1 MRNRS
6 TEERDQ
12 PRLGIIEEDSLEEE
26 SAARSLK
33 GRMEVN
39 QMKRE
44 QGYSRQTECSLECML
59 QSKEANTISECLRS
73 CRWLEYPV
81 TVGC

>member
-12 PRLGIIEEDSLEEE
+12 PRLGIIEEDFLEEE

-39 QMKRE
+39 RMKRE
-44 QGYSRQTECSLECML
+44 AGVFQADGMFIGVYVP
-59 QSKEANTISECLRS
+59 K
-73 CRWLEYPV
+73 
-81 TVGC
+81 